1 MISVGWRVRGSDRIH
16 LRFGQVDDR
25 AYQCEQFADERA
37 IALGDATVETDRS
50 QSSSDPAHRTRH
62 GTHPPNRGSEP
73 LAQIAEWN
81 SCSQADAKSWGRS
94 ATVEDFAEH
103 FFYRRRPDRDNHQC
117 SFCDCRLHIAR
128 NLDARFPAQ
137 GLQLFRM
144 TVVYHKFTLIP
155 CQPQSSA

>member
-62 GTHPPNRGSEP
+62 GTHPPHRGSEP

-81 SCSQADAKSWGRS
+81 SCSQADAKSWGHS

-103 FFYRRRPDRDNHQC
+103 FFYRRRPERDNHQYR
-117 SFCDCRLHIAR
+117 FCDCRLRISLNIYGRLLAMR
-128 NLDARFPAQ
+128 PKRY
-137 GLQLFRM
+137 RM
-144 TVVYHKFTLIP
+144 TVEHCTITLVTF
-155 CQPQSSA
+155 